1 MVFVTDVVEQQKR
14 AEYIP
19 IEENLRQ
26 VSSSMRFRYL
36 EILAIGRTEKI
47 LVGLHRG
54 LCFVNSPDCG

>member
-19 IEENLRQ
+19 IEENLGQ

-36 EILAIGRTEKI
+36 EILAIARTEEI
-47 LVGLHRG
+47 LVGLHHG
-54 LCFVNSPDCG
+54 LRFVNSPDCG